1 VGELEMLAA
10 LVYCREIGEA
20 SVGLLVV
27 DSRTLEP
34 GTWNLEPGTSW
45 NPLEPGLDLKDS
57 YSLT

>member
-1 VGELEMLAA
+1 MLAA